1 MLLLFV
7 SAMCTSSGVP
17 HNHPVHKAPKSL
29 LHRIGTSGHS
39 IANPYHPGHYVDTSA
54 RKATVSVTPANF
66 GGDPTGV
73 KDSTEAIRTAI
84 QHCLNQSTLSPNG
97 LFPGSTSFPN
107 QEGIRDMGGCEV
119 NLDGGTIL

>member
-1 MLLLFV
+1 MAL
-7 SAMCTSSGVP
+7 S
-17 HNHPVHKAPKSL
+17 
-29 LHRIGTSGHS
+29 
-39 IANPYHPGHYVDTSA
+39 PGHTHAHTPRNSTSA

-119 NLDGGTIL
+119 NLDGGTDSFSLHHC